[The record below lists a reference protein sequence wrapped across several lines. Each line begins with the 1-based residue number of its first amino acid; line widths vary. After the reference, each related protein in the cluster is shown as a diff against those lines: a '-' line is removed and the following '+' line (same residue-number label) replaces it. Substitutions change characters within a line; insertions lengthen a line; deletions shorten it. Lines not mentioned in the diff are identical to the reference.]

1 MQDRWTTP
9 NTTKDGNRHRVG
21 QRCGAVLAL
30 LLAGLLATVGQAAYL
45 EDVPQTLVQPDGT
58 VVSCF
63 ASGDEFYHWLHD
75 ADGYVIVKDPATGYF
90 AYATKVG
97 DELVASDCL
106 AGSCDPRTLGVEPR
120 LRPGRRILEQ
130 RRAAMAQGELVL
142 PPHPEGAPTFTSLAN
157 IVIFVRFSDQAEF
170 TNPLSTYNSFFNAS
184 SGVSLLNY
192 FKEASYNQTTI
203 TSTFY
208 PTSGGTAV
216 VSYRSPNPRAYY
228 QKYDATTNPQGYN
241 GDDERTAREHEL
253 VKAAVD
259 AIAAQVPTSLNLDTN
274 GDGNVDNVVL
284 IVRGGV
290 EGWSDLLWPH
300 RWSLYTR
307 TAYIN
312 GKRVYAYNFQL
323 DDVLSVSVLC
333 HEMGHTLGA
342 PDLYHYDDCSS
353 APDLYPV
360 WRWDLM
366 ANNRNPPQ
374 HSGAYVKKKWF
385 GWISTIPEIT
395 TSGTYTLNPITSST
409 NNAYRIASPNST
421 DEYFVLEYRRATGTF
436 ETSLPG
442 SGLLVYRVYPNA
454 NPSAPGNRCGPPDE
468 VYVYRPNGTTT
479 ANGDPASAPFSADSG
494 RTAINDSTNPSSF
507 LSNGSPGGLNISNV
521 TSVGNTIS
529 FTVTLGGGGCT
540 YSISPTSASVPAAG
554 GSGTVTVTAG
564 SGCTWTATSN
574 AGWITVTSGASG
586 SGNGSVGYSVAANAG
601 AARTGTLTIAG
612 QTFTVNQAG
621 SGGGGGE
628 VTVFSDSFEG
638 GLAGNWSVS
647 GTTTWGYSTYRAASG
662 SGSAWCAGGGSAPQ
676 SPGQNYVANQNSWM
690 VYGPFSLADA
700 TAASAEFDLWFNTES
715 NYDFVKWMISVN
727 GTNFSGY
734 QTSGNSGGW
743 QHVTFNFADVTSLTA
758 IGAPAV
764 WFAFIFRSDSNTQ
777 YEGAYVD
784 NLVIKKTTAGGGCTY
799 SISPTSA
806 SVPATGGS
814 GTVTVTAGS
823 GCTWTATSNAGWI
836 TVTSGASGSGNGSVG
851 YSVAGNAGAARTGTL
866 TIAGQTFTVN
876 QGAGGGG
883 GAYTYYVPAMAHN
896 PGSSG
901 TQWRSDLAVANT
913 SSSTAN
919 LTLTYY
925 SSSSPVVRSTTLAG
939 NGTTKWG
946 NVLESL
952 FGVASGT
959 STQGTVVISANVPL
973 AIVARTYNQA
983 PSGTY
988 GQFYPAVRSA
998 HTIASGQTAC
1008 LPGLEKSTAFRTNVG
1023 AINLGSSTCTVQF
1036 GVYTGSGVQVGS
1048 NVTLSVPAERWAQ
1061 LNDLFGTAGAGNQS
1075 VAYAKVQPV
1084 SSGCQIWAYASV
1096 VDNATGDPTTVP
1108 MIVP

>member
-130 RRAAMAQGELVL
+130 RRAAMAQGELAL
-142 PPHPEGAPTFTSLAN
+142 LPHPEGAPTFTSLAN

-184 SGVSLLNY
+184 SGVSLFNY

-216 VSYRSPNPRAYY
+216 VSYQSPNPRAYY

-253 VKAAVD
+253 VKAAVE

-353 APDLYPV
+353 APDLDPV

-374 HSGAYVKKKWF
+374 HSGAYVKQKWF

-540 YSISPTSASVPAAG
+540 YSISPTSASVPA
-554 GSGTVTVTAG
+554 
-564 SGCTWTATSN
+564 
-574 AGWITVTSGASG
+574 
-586 SGNGSVGYSVAANAG
+586 
-601 AARTGTLTIAG
+601 
-612 QTFTVNQAG
+612 
-621 SGGGGGE
+621 
-628 VTVFSDSFEG
+628 
-638 GLAGNWSVS
+638 
-647 GTTTWGYSTYRAASG
+647 
-662 SGSAWCAGGGSAPQ
+662 
-676 SPGQNYVANQNSWM
+676 
-690 VYGPFSLADA
+690 
-700 TAASAEFDLWFNTES
+700 
-715 NYDFVKWMISVN
+715 
-727 GTNFSGY
+727 
-734 QTSGNSGGW
+734 
-743 QHVTFNFADVTSLTA
+743 
-758 IGAPAV
+758 
-764 WFAFIFRSDSNTQ
+764 
-777 YEGAYVD
+777 
-784 NLVIKKTTAGGGCTY
+784 
-799 SISPTSA
+799 
-806 SVPATGGS
+806 TGGS

-851 YSVAGNAGAARTGTL
+851 YSVAGNSGAARTGTL

-913 SSSTAN
+913 SSSTAS

-998 HTIASGQTAC
+998 HTIVSGQTAY

-1048 NVTLSVPAERWAQ
+1048 NVTSSVPAERWAQ